1 MPAIKKKSTILES
14 PGLKIPSGSLIA
26 VDTETTG
33 LLPWHGDQ
41 PFAVSFCNE
50 DGETGYVQ
58 WPVNPKTR
66 KVQVPDSDRKI
77 LRDFLEDESIT
88 KVFFNSSFD
97 IRMFEVGLGLPVK
110 GTIEDSQISMH
121 VCNTAEISYKLK
133 HLCKKYDIMGDEDE
147 KELKKLVVS
156 SRLKAKKLGWNIHPS
171 VEADYWIPK
180 QLSPSDRTCET
191 YAVKDAIRTMELW
204 LQTVEFM
211 KQSKRF
217 DSYLFEMRKLAPILR
232 EMENRG
238 MTIDPE
244 VISDEIDNCVFER
257 EKAKRV
263 LCKIAKKPDLNP
275 NSDPQIRKLLFED
288 LKLVPTI
295 LTEKGQQPSTSSE
308 ALKDH
313 SDNGTVQIL
322 MRYRHFDK
330 GISSFFEPFNEYRV
344 QDKKTNSW
352 KIHPNIRQAGKLTA
366 RLSCSSPNLQGLT
379 DAEGGRSES
388 EVPARKPFGPRP
400 GFIWILADY
409 NQLEVRTFAAASKY
423 QLLIDI
429 LRSGRDL
436 HTEAT
441 NGIWGGK
448 GNSRAISAAMHAIGT
463 NDEKTADAWLAKF
476 EYDIVQ
482 AEASVGKK
490 TSRNKGKP
498 FFFTRMFGG
507 GPGSISEKLKCTMD
521 EARELISS
529 YDETLPGVIEFVR
542 KMADI
547 GERQGYIETMYGRKL
562 DFEPH
567 SEYKASPYVVQ
578 GTAADLVKR
587 ALIECDEFNKKK
599 RIQGGL
605 LLQIHDE
612 LIFEFPDTVE
622 RKHIDTL
629 KTIMES
635 QEKHIGLEVPCKMKV
650 VKRYWSEPENL
661 P

>member
-1 MPAIKKKSTILES
+1 MPVSKKKISVPDFSPLTIP
-14 PGLKIPSGSLIA
+14 PGKLIA
-26 VDTETTG
+26 VDCETTG
-33 LLPWHGDQ
+33 LLAWKGDQ

-50 DGETGYVQ
+50 KGKTGYVQ
-58 WPVNPKTR
+58 WLVNPKTR
-66 KVQVPDSDRKI
+66 KVIVSESDLKI
-77 LRDFLEDESIT
+77 LREFLADESIT

-121 VCNTAEISYKLK
+121 VCNTAEMSYKLK
-133 HLCKKYDIMGDEDE
+133 HLCKKYGIMGDDDE

-156 SRLKAKKLGWNIHPS
+156 CRLKAKKLNWKIHDS

-180 QLSPSDRTCET
+180 QLFPSDRTCEI
-191 YAVKDAIRTMELW
+191 YAVKDAVRTMELW

-211 KQSKRF
+211 EQSKRF

-238 MTIDPE
+238 MTIDPD
-244 VISDEIDNCVFER
+244 VIADEIDNCVFER

-275 NSDPQIRKLLFED
+275 NSDPQIRKLLFQD
-288 LKLVPTI
+288 LKLEPTI

-313 SDNGTVQIL
+313 SDNSTVQIL

-344 QDKKTNSW
+344 HDKRTGSW
-352 KIHPNIRQAGKLTA
+352 IIHPNIRQAGKLTA
-366 RLSCSSPNLQGLT
+366 RLSCSNPNLQGLT

-388 EVPARKPFGPRP
+388 EVPARKPFGPRS
-400 GFIWILADY
+400 GYVWILADY

-448 GNSRAISAAMHAIGT
+448 GNDRAIAAAMHALGT
-463 NDEKTADAWLAKF
+463 TNEGEANKWLASF
-476 EYDIVQ
+476 DYDIVK

-507 GPGSISEKLKCTMD
+507 GPDSISEKLKCSWQD
-521 EARELISS
+521 AKELINS

-542 KMADI
+542 QMAKI
-547 GERQGYIETMYGRKL
+547 GESQGYIETMYGRKL

-567 SEYKASPYVVQ
+567 QEYKASPYVVQ

-587 ALIECDEFNKKK
+587 ALIECDEYNKKK
-599 RIQGGL
+599 RVDGGL

-612 LIFEFPDTVE
+612 LIFEFKDSVD
-622 RKHIDTL
+622 KSHIDNL
-629 KTIMES
+629 KTIMEA
-635 QEKHIGLEVPCKMKV
+635 QERYIGLEVPCKMKI

-661 P
+661 S